1 MTGVAP
7 DAPPTVVTSGPAETK
22 AVAAVLAGRCR
33 PGDILLLAGDL
44 GAGKTTFAQGF
55 GAALGVAGAV
65 TSPTFTLVRQYPCG
79 PAGGSV
85 RTLLHADLYRLDHL
99 AEVVDL
105 GLGELVED
113 AAVALVEWGDVA
125 EPVLGAGALTVRI
138 VADEE
143 PADLPASTRLPPT
156 RPTTVHGSSGDDGR
170 TPPSAA
176 DGSRLT
182 VRARCRRRR
191 ARPLDLS
198 QGVAAVIM
206 LGIETATDRRCRVT
220 GRLRASTG
228 QVGGR
233 RHAETLVP
241 SVAGVPGWR
250 VGLPRSRWS
259 RSTSAPDCSPA
270 CGSGWPP
277 PRFALG
283 KELLPVTSVVG
294 CPASRAAGDTDAL
307 AGRRRRAESLGR
319 SSFCGARRGEVFV
332 AGYRSVPGVAGR
344 AGGRSRRGG
353 RVIRDDLAADAGAV
367 AKVRC
372 PCWWVTELCASW
384 TSSVQCPASR

>member
-44 GAGKTTFAQGF
+44 GSGKTTFAQGF

-143 PADLPASTRLPPT
+143 PADPPGVDT
-156 RPTTVHGSSGDDGR
+156 AAADTADDG
-170 TPPSAA
+170 
-176 DGSRLT
+176 
-182 VRARCRRRR
+182 ARV
-191 ARPLDLS
+191 DH
-198 QGVAAVIM
+198 G
-206 LGIETATDRRCRVT
+206 GDRRTITLSAGAEWR
-220 GRLRASTG
+220 GRLDG
-228 QVGGR
+228 IG
-233 RHAETLVP
+233 AEM
-241 SVAGVPGWR
+241 
-250 VGLPRSRWS
+250 
-259 RSTSAPDCSPA
+259 
-270 CGSGWPP
+270 
-277 PRFALG
+277 
-283 KELLPVTSVVG
+283 
-294 CPASRAAGDTDAL
+294 SRAAAST
-307 AGRRRRAESLGR
+307 
-319 SSFCGARRGEVFV
+319 
-332 AGYRSVPGVAGR
+332 
-344 AGGRSRRGG
+344 
-353 RVIRDDLAADAGAV
+353 
-367 AKVRC
+367 KVSGFPLPER
-372 PCWWVTELCASW
+372 TL
-384 TSSVQCPASR
+384 RK